1 MVSLTEPNTVL
12 VRKRRNAGGLR
23 NAAIQH
29 FRRGIKRSDEER
41 LAEALQEF
49 DEALLLLPDDPIF
62 LNNRGAVLDH
72 MGNHKKALADFDEV
86 LAKQPNDAVALHNRG
101 VALAQLGRYED
112 AIVAYEQA
120 LAVQPND
127 PGTLANRGLAL
138 AHLGR
143 LDEALETLDMALEI
157 GPREAETE
165 ASRAAIV
172 GELLRGLRQRGV
184 ITWGGG
190 KPQGSDSPA
199 KLTPGPDVSGYVVEN
214 RR

>member
-29 FRRGIKRSDEER
+29 FRRGIKLSDAER
-41 LAEALQEF
+41 LNEALEAF
-49 DEALLLLPDDPIF
+49 DEALSLLPGDPTF

-72 MGNHKKALADFDEV
+72 LGHHKRALADFNQV
-86 LAKQPNDAVALHNRG
+86 LASKPNDAVAHHNRG
-101 VALAQLGRYED
+101 VALAQLGRHEE
-112 AIVAYEQA
+112 AILAYEQA
-120 LAVQPND
+120 LALQPKD

-138 AHLGR
+138 AHLG
-143 LDEALETLDMALEI
+143 LLEEALESLDRSLEI

-184 ITWGGG
+184 IAWGGG

-199 KLTPGPDVSGYVVEN
+199 KLTPGPDVSVYVAEN